1 VTANSWAIAALVLL
15 FALTFYL
22 GYQPSRTARGTPDF
36 LVAGRRVPTRRNA
49 AAVSGE
55 FLSAASFL
63 GIAGLVFTDGPDA
76 LWYPVGFTAGFVA
89 LLLFV
94 AAPLRRSGAYTVP
107 DFVEAR
113 LGSAGLRG
121 LSTVVVI
128 LIGFLYLVP
137 QLQGAGL
144 TLAAIVPVPSWV
156 GAVLVVAVVLAGV
169 IGGGMRSATLV
180 QAVHYWVQL
189 FAITAPAFVLCAV
202 FLAGGGPHVP
212 RLSAPHPPQFTS
224 PTTVHVTTPVRLHV
238 EEPVTFAANGLLD
251 GRPTDGGVYWGPGTH
266 TVGQDTTLRFAVG
279 TPVPVVAGTPARN
292 ASWLSPRHDAGHLL
306 GEYSLILALFAGT
319 MGLPHVLVRFYTN
332 PDGRAARRTTLAV
345 LMLLGLFYLFPTI
358 LGVLSRLY
366 EPELLL
372 TGRNDAAILLLPA
385 RVLGGIGGQ
394 VLGAVVAAGAF
405 AAFLATCT
413 GLLVSLAG
421 VLSTDAFAGRVRDF
435 RTAALVTALIP
446 LGMALVLRPTDITTT
461 VGMAFALAASTFC
474 PVLVLGIWWRGLT
487 WVGAASGMVTGG
499 GLVVAALGTN
509 VVSTYTG
516 LWAPQL
522 LAQPGLVTIPLAF
535 AVTVAVSRATARR
548 VPTDVGGILLRLHAP
563 DPLGFS
569 TDRQLAKPGG
579 GPGDRVTTPV
589 PSARGRHR
597 R

>member
-1 VTANSWAIAALVLL
+1 VTSNPWAIAALVLL
-15 FALTFYL
+15 FAVTFYL
-22 GYQPSRTARGTPDF
+22 GYRSSRTARGTPDF
-36 LVAGRRVPTRRNA
+36 LVAGRSVATRRNA
-49 AAVSGE
+49 AAVSVE

-63 GIAGLVFTDGPDA
+63 GIAGLVFSQGPDA
-76 LWYPVGFTAGFVA
+76 LWYPVGFAAGFLA

-107 DFVEAR
+107 DFLQAR
-113 LGSAGLRG
+113 LGSERLRG
-121 LSTVVVI
+121 LATVVVI

-144 TLAAIVPVPSWV
+144 ALSAIVPVPGWV

-180 QAVHYWVQL
+180 QAVHYWIQL

-212 RLSAPHPPQFTS
+212 RLSAPHAPQFTS
-224 PTTVHVTTPVRLHV
+224 PTKVHVTTPARLRV
-238 EEPVTFAANGLLD
+238 DEPVTFSAHGRLD
-251 GRPTDGGVYWGPGTH
+251 GRRTDGGVYWGRGTH
-266 TVGQDTTLRFAVG
+266 TVGVDTTLRFSAG
-279 TPVPVVAGTPARN
+279 APVPVTAGTPGENAR
-292 ASWLSPRHDAGHLL
+292 WLAPRHDAGHLL

-319 MGLPHVLVRFYTN
+319 MGLPHVLVRFYTSR
-332 PDGRAARRTTLAV
+332 DGWAARRTTLAV
-345 LMLLGLFYLFPTI
+345 LLLLGLFYLFPTI
-358 LGVLSRLY
+358 LGALSRLY
-366 EPELLL
+366 QPELLL
-372 TGRNDAAILLLPA
+372 TGGNDAAVLLLPA

-421 VLSTDAFAGRVRDF
+421 VVCTDALAGRVRDF
-435 RTAALVTALIP
+435 RVAALVTALIP
-446 LGMALVLRPTDITTT
+446 LGMALALRPSDITTT

-487 WVGAASGMVTGG
+487 FVGAASGMVTGG

-516 LWAPQL
+516 GWAPRL
-522 LAQPGLVTIPLAF
+522 LEQPGLATIPLAF
-535 AVTVAVSRATARR
+535 AVTVAVSRATARWI
-548 VPTDVGGILLRLHAP
+548 PTEVAGILLRLHAP
-563 DPLGFS
+563 DPLGFA
-569 TDRQLAKPGG
+569 TDRQLAPPGG
-579 GPGDRVTTPV
+579 AGETVV
-589 PSARGRHR
+589 SAPAGHARHR
-597 R
+597 QPR